1 MNEHLE
7 DVKVN
12 LTSTPIS
19 PGAEPND
26 QATLKVPSVKFQ
38 SSAMVG
44 TSLTTTPVTT
54 PALVSGASMNPTARP
69 FFSKRVPIKE
79 EEYKEKYET
88 LTDYKLSHDSSSV
101 EGTRLDQNYLDIQRK

>member
-12 LTSTPIS
+12 LTFTHIS

-44 TSLTTTPVTT
+44 TSLTITPVTT

-69 FFSKRVPIKE
+69 FFFQRGSPLKKKSIK
-79 EEYKEKYET
+79 KSTK
-88 LTDYKLSHDSSSV
+88 SSLIIS
-101 EGTRLDQNYLDIQRK
+101 YHMIQALWKVQG